1 MENQTEEKLY
11 TEADLVSFGKFLL
24 SPEREK
30 KIYDF
35 EISGNLI
42 ADDKENKMA
51 HHIFRSVT
59 HAVVCNWKRDQGY
72 PTEADALPVK
82 TRPECTEPP
91 MMGMSY

>member
-1 MENQTEEKLY
+1 MPTEEKLY
-11 TEADLVSFGKFLL
+11 TEADLVSFGRFLL

-35 EISGNLI
+35 EVTDDLE
-42 ADDKENKMA
+42 ADDAKNTMA

-59 HAVVCNWKRDQGY
+59 HAAVCNWKREQGY
-72 PTEADALPVK
+72 PTEAA
-82 TRPECTEPP
+82 TECTEPP